1 MRQALVLGANGFIGR
16 WVTRE
21 LERRGVPLV
30 LVARGALPP
39 DLAPGASRIRSDL
52 AIEGEAQRI
61 VREVRPSHVF
71 NLAGYG
77 VLRDQQDAALA
88 EVLNH
93 HLVRE
98 LTTACAPQ
106 GNHRGT
112 TLVHVGSAAEYGSVL
127 GTWREDGPTQPAS
140 TYGTTKLAG
149 TRALV
154 EVARTLGTPATCARL
169 FTVFGHGEAPGRLFP
184 TLLAASTRTDPIPLS
199 VGTQER
205 DFAWVGDVAPAL
217 VDLALASWAPG
228 SVVNLASGR
237 MHTVQAFVRAAA
249 SALGIPTSRLQF
261 GAVPSLPGDGT
272 AVTVGVERMQQVL
285 GRVLPGDLDDVVR
298 RAVARQR

>member
-1 MRQALVLGANGFIGR
+1 MRQALVLGASGFIGR

-30 LVARGALPP
+30 LGARGNLPP
-39 DLAPGASRIRSDL
+39 DLAPGAERLRVDL
-52 AIEGEAQRI
+52 AAEGEAVRL
-61 VREVRPSHVF
+61 VREVRPSHLF

-88 EVLNH
+88 DALNH
-93 HLVRE
+93 RLVRE
-98 LTTACAPQ
+98 LATVCAPQ
-106 GNHRGT
+106 GGRPAT
-112 TLVHVGSAAEYGSVL
+112 VLVHVGSAAEYGSVP
-127 GTWREDGPTQPAS
+127 GVWSEGGPTQPAS

-184 TLLAASTRTDPIPLS
+184 TLLAASARTDPILLS
-199 VGTQER
+199 AGTQER
-205 DFAWVGDVAPAL
+205 DFAWVGDVAPSL
-217 VDLALASWAPG
+217 VDLALATWAPG
-228 SVVNLASGR
+228 TVVNVASGR

-249 SALGIPTSRLQF
+249 SALGITTSRLQF

-272 AVTVGVERMQQVL
+272 GVTVAVERMQQVL
-285 GRVLPGDLDDVVR
+285 GRVLPGDLEDVVR
-298 RAVARQR
+298 RAVTRRR